1 MKRQRE
7 IALLSIS
14 VSLLVV
20 GSCRS
25 QNESSIT
32 PIAPGETIVSSTP
45 PFQTKE
51 PDRYRATRT
60 ITIVTAGG
68 ETVVTKRSIA
78 KDGEMRRSESETASK
93 KIAYLDV
100 PDGKFVLLPDEKV
113 YAEVATENNFD
124 AGEEE
129 ISPERLL
136 HEDATNTSYQKLGTE
151 LIRGRNADKYRIVV
165 NSSTPGSVS
174 LSETFIWIDENLSMP
189 IRSQTTSSDGTKITM
204 ELSDVALDVD
214 KSVFQ
219 LPIDYQKIAFS
230 ELRKRLIKAD

>member
-7 IALLSIS
+7 IALVSIS
-14 VSLLVV
+14 LSLLVV

-25 QNESSIT
+25 QNESSIS
-32 PIAPGETIVSSTP
+32 PIAPGETVVSSTP

-78 KDGEMRRSESETASK
+78 RDGEMRRNDSETASK
-93 KIAYLDV
+93 NIAYLDM
-100 PDGKFVLLPDEKV
+100 PDGRFV
-113 YAEVATENNFD
+113 YAEIATDNNFD

-136 HEDATNTSYQKLGTE
+136 HENATNTSYQKLGTE
-151 LIRGRNADKYRIVV
+151 LIRGHNTNKYRIVV

-174 LSETFIWIDENLSMP
+174 LSETFIWIDESLSMP
-189 IRSQTTSSDGTKITM
+189 VRSQTTSSDGTKITM
-204 ELSDVALDVD
+204 ELSDVALEVD

-219 LPIDYQKIAFS
+219 LPVDYQKIAFS
-230 ELRKRLIKAD
+230 ELRKRLIKDH